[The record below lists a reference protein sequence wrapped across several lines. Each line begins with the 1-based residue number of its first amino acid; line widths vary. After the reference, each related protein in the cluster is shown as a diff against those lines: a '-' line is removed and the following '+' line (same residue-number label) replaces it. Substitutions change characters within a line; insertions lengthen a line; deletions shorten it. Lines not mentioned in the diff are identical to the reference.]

1 MAHEIA
7 IHVYPTDCDMLG
19 HVNHATMITFLE
31 HARWALLEREL
42 VHGGPAATG
51 AAGRPPNV
59 WEAFRSMGIFTVVRH
74 VDISYHAQVLPGDD
88 IVIRSGLV
96 SVGRTSF
103 VVRQDVVQT
112 RTGTRAAEAN
122 IAFVCVGTDGRP
134 VPVPDAWRDVFPR
147 WEDGAPDGTA
157 APGASRAA
165 VP

>member
-42 VHGGPAATG
+42 VGPQ
-51 AAGRPPNV
+51 AAGNV
-59 WEAFRSMGIFTVVRH
+59 WDAFRSMGVFTVVRH
-74 VDISYHAQVLPGDD
+74 VDIAYHAQVLPGDD

-103 VVRQDVVQT
+103 VVRQDVVQS
-112 RTGTRAAEAN
+112 RTGTVAAVAK
-122 IAFVCVGTDGRP
+122 IAFVCVGPDGRP
-134 VPVPDAWRDVFPR
+134 LPVPDAWRDVFPR
-147 WEDGAPDGTA
+147 WDDAA
-157 APGASRAA
+157 APTTPTA
-165 VP
+165 

>member
-1 MAHEIA
+1 MAHEIS

-42 VHGGPAATG
+42 VHGPRTTGGAT
-51 AAGRPPNV
+51 NV
-59 WEAFRSMGIFTVVRH
+59 WEAFRSMGVFTVVRH

-103 VVRQDVVQT
+103 VVRQDVLT
-112 RTGTRAAEAN
+112 ARGGAPAAEAK
-122 IAFVCVGTDGRP
+122 IAFVCVGPDSRP

-147 WEDGAPDGTA
+147 WENPA
-157 APGASRAA
+157 
-165 VP
+165 

>member
-1 MAHEIA
+1 MAHEIS

-42 VHGGPAATG
+42 VHGARTTGG
-51 AAGRPPNV
+51 AANV
-59 WEAFRSMGIFTVVRH
+59 WEAFRSMGVFTVVRH

-103 VVRQDVVQT
+103 
-112 RTGTRAAEAN
+112 
-122 IAFVCVGTDGRP
+122 
-134 VPVPDAWRDVFPR
+134 
-147 WEDGAPDGTA
+147 
-157 APGASRAA
+157 
-165 VP
+165 

>member
-42 VHGGPAATG
+42 VHGAGG
-51 AAGRPPNV
+51 AANV
-59 WEAFRSMGIFTVVRH
+59 WEAFRSMGVFTVVRH
-74 VDISYHAQVLPGDD
+74 VDISYHAQVLPGAD

-103 VVRQDVVQT
+103 IVRQDVLQA
-112 RTGTRAAEAN
+112 RGGARAAEAS
-122 IAFVCVGTDGRP
+122 ITFVCVGADGRP

-147 WEDGAPDGTA
+147 WDEPGAPARPPYGVAPGTA
-157 APGASRAA
+157 